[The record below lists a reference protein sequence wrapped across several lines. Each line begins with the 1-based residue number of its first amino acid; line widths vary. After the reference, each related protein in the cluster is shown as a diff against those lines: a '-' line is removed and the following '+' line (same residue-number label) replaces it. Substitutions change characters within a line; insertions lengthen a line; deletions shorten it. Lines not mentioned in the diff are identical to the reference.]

1 MVSILLL
8 LLVCG
13 FSYLLGSIPFGLLVA
28 RWFGKIDIR
37 TMGSGN
43 IGATNVGRVMGLR
56 WFVVVF
62 VLDALKGLLPTG
74 LGMWLASGLGLWQ
87 SSAPLREVSM
97 TLVPVLAGLA
107 AVLGHMFP
115 CWLGF
120 RGERGGH
127 GSRSC
132 GGAGSVGIAGGGVA
146 VRCLFCDL
154 AYSLGQFNPGGN
166 FVWRLADVSVAAA
179 SLDGQFVA
187 PGDIQPVGPVADCLS
202 SSFEHRPFAPW
213 RGTCVSEIR
222 YRHRNRQTC
231 LADRVNRSKT
241 C

>member
-120 RGERGGH
+120 RGGKGV
-127 GSRSC
+127 
-132 GGAGSVGIAGGGVA
+132 ATALGGVVVLA
-146 VRCLFCDL
+146 PWASLAAALLFGVSF
-154 AYSLGQFNPGGN
+154 AI
-166 FVWRLADVSVAAA
+166 WRTVSVSSILAAISFGVLQMFLLQPHPWTA
-179 SLDGQFVA
+179 NLWPLGIFSLLV
-187 PGDIQPVGPVADCLS
+187 PLLIV
-202 SSFEHRPFAPW
+202 
-213 RGTCVSEIR
+213 
-222 YRHRNRQTC
+222 YRHRSNIARLLRGEEHAFRKSATGIETDKP
-231 LADRVNRSKT
+231 ASPT
-241 C
+241 E